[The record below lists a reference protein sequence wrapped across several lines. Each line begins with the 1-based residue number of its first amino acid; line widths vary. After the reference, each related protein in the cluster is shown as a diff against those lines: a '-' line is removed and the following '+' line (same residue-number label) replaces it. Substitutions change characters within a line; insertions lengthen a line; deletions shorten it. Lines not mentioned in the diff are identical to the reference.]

1 MSKKIQIKKEVT
13 KSRGVRRKIHSILEK
28 LDGVPTTQRP
38 QQPKNRKV
46 DSQES
51 EPHKKVRRGGKTNPC
66 LSADLPVASSS
77 DNSEQ
82 RLSRLLN
89 EIHWTDGHS
98 FGDLLNTIQ
107 EGKGCM
113 EQLKNVAADK
123 RSDLEQITGEL
134 KKAQTEITSLF
145 HRALTRVNDLKKHA
159 RTLTAFA
166 EDLST
171 LGRLRDERAETLLVK
186 LKGID
191 DYRRKTLDAIYD
203 PRWEI
208 KCHFHLFSLEHWRGN
223 TQPSLLDIAEVL
235 PGRLHLVSMAKC
247 LHLSQEQNHIRFK
260 TLNRER
266 DALRKKLED
275 VEKHRKL
282 TQGALKDYAQML
294 EVMKKSMSPKQL
306 AEVEPKVTSVKSV
319 AKKPRHAQA
328 RVGRN
333 FRAHL
338 LFSTGTVQR
347 QRKRDRTMDEIFNQV
362 NVALGLN
369 ALDGPDD
376 VDDSGG
382 TAVTTDS
389 GEIAATDGEYM
400 NPLED
405 APHRDWKTLADILG
419 TVKSATSKR
428 KEVWNELEDVIK
440 CREGLKTDLHLL
452 RDAYGNSINSP
463 EADLHIPKDVKL

>member
-1 MSKKIQIKKEVT
+1 MSNKKIQTKK
-13 KSRGVRRKIHSILEK
+13 KGPLDPNLSQSRGVRRKIHSILEK
-28 LDGVPTTQRP
+28 LDGVPTTSR
-38 QQPKNRKV
+38 PKNRRV
-46 DSQES
+46 DSRDS
-51 EPHKKVRRGGKTNPC
+51 DAPHKKVRRGGKSGKA
-66 LSADLPVASSS
+66 LDVHASPVSSLSSS
-77 DNSEQ
+77 PDQSEQ

-98 FGDLLNTIQ
+98 FGDLLKTIQ

-113 EQLKNVAADK
+113 ESLKNVAADR

-145 HRALTRVNDLKKHA
+145 HRALTRVNDLKKHS

-171 LGRLRDERAETLLVK
+171 LGRQRDERTEALLTK

-235 PGRLHLVSMAKC
+235 PGRLHLVAMAKC
-247 LHLSQEQNHIRFK
+247 LHLSQEDNHARFK
-260 TLNRER
+260 IMNRER
-266 DALRKKLED
+266 DALRKKLVD

-306 AEVEPKVTSVKSV
+306 AEVEPKVSSVKSV
-319 AKKPRHAQA
+319 SKKPRYPQA
-328 RVGRN
+328 RRGRN
-333 FRAHL
+333 FRANL
-338 LFSTGTVQR
+338 LFTTGTVQR
-347 QRKRDRTMDEIFNQV
+347 QRKRDRTIDDLFNQV
-362 NVALGLN
+362 DVALGLN
-369 ALDGPDD
+369 SLKLENEDL
-376 VDDSGG
+376 DDSG
-382 TAVTTDS
+382 S
-389 GEIAATDGEYM
+389 AAPDAEYS

-419 TVKSATSKR
+419 KVKSATSNR

-452 RDAYGNSINSP
+452 RDAYGNSINSGP
-463 EADLHIPKDVKL
+463 DAELKVPLSDD

>member
-1 MSKKIQIKKEVT
+1 MSNKKIQTKKGAALDPNLSQ
-13 KSRGVRRKIHSILEK
+13 SRGVRRKIHSILEK
-28 LDGVPTTQRP
+28 LDGVPATTRP
-38 QQPKNRKV
+38 QKHRKV
-46 DSQES
+46 DSRD
-51 EPHKKVRRGGKTNPC
+51 PGPGGPPKKVRRGGKSGPSLNANSNIP
-66 LSADLPVASSS
+66 LASP
-77 DNSEQ
+77 DHSEQ

-98 FGDLLNTIQ
+98 FADLLSTIS
-107 EGKGCM
+107 EGKNCM
-113 EQLKNVAADK
+113 EQLKNIAADK

-134 KKAQTEITSLF
+134 KQAQTEITSLY
-145 HRALTRVNDLKKHA
+145 HRALTRVNDLKKHS

-166 EDLST
+166 EDLSQ
-171 LGRLRDERAETLLVK
+171 LGRQRDERAEALLVR
-186 LKGID
+186 LKAID

-247 LHLSQEQNHIRFK
+247 LHLNQEQNHARFK
-260 TLNRER
+260 TMNHER

-306 AEVEPKVTSVKSV
+306 AEVEPKASSVKSV

-328 RVGRN
+328 FRTGRN
-333 FRAHL
+333 FRAQL

-347 QRKRDRTMDEIFNQV
+347 QRKRDRNIDDLFNQV
-362 NVALGLN
+362 NVALGIN
-369 ALDGPDD
+369 ALETADD

-382 TAVTTDS
+382 PTKS
-389 GEIAATDGEYM
+389 DGEYS

-419 TVKSATSKR
+419 TVKTATSKR

-452 RDAYGNSINSP
+452 RDAYGNSINSTQ
-463 EADLHIPKDVKL
+463 ELQIPDTPS